1 MKKILLSYWPT
12 AIVVAVILYATLFPH
27 PVGVDDLPVIPG
39 IDKVIHAIM
48 FGGLTGALIFDYAR
62 SHRRTLPSRGIA
74 AMFALASTLAGGGI
88 ELLQDAMQLGRG
100 ADIYDFIADAAG
112 AFAAFFI
119 APPAVKAVLRRGR

>member
-1 MKKILLSYWPT
+1 MKTLFCYWPT
-12 AIVVAVILYATLFPH
+12 AIVVAVIIYATLFPH
-27 PVGVDDLPVIPG
+27 PVGADELPVIPG
-39 IDKVIHAIM
+39 IDKLIHAIM

-62 SHRRTLPSRGIA
+62 SHDRTLPSRGIA
-74 AMFALASTLAGGGI
+74 ALFALASTLAGGGI

-119 APPAVKAVLRRGR
+119 APAAVRAVRRRGR